1 MQKEISSALF
11 VRAIKSGYANLEN
24 SKNEV
29 NNLNVFPVP
38 DGDTGTNMAL
48 TMQNAKE
55 ELLKQTPATVGECAV
70 NASTGALMGARGNS
84 GVILSQLFRGF
95 SKSLAGKDVITVEA
109 LANAFLAASNMAY
122 KAVMKPTEGTI
133 LTVARVMGEFA
144 SENHSKYEDIVSFGE
159 DILKAGNEALADTP
173 NLLPVLKQAGV
184 VDAGGKGLL
193 CILEGALKAIKG
205 EDIELSGVTTETE
218 SSVEA
223 GEIDAD
229 ITFAYCTEFLIRAK
243 DDGDYERWLT
253 EKLFKLGD
261 CLIVIQDGKIIKV
274 HVHTNEPWTAMKH
287 ASQCGELE
295 KIKIE
300 NMRRQHSEMFGETK
314 SPEEPKTE
322 EYNTEHV
329 KYATIAV
336 CAGDGFEEILRQLG
350 VDYII
355 KGGQTMNPST
365 EDFLKI
371 INNTDAEHY
380 ILLPNNKNIIMA
392 ASQTKSISDKDITV
406 IETRNLPQAISAM
419 ISFDV
424 EAELEGNVEA
434 MNEAKGSVKTGQVTF
449 AVRNTNVDGF
459 EISEGDIIG
468 VLSDEIV
475 VCEKDVKTA
484 IIGLIDKMVDED
496 SELISV
502 YYGEDV
508 TEEEAQELVE
518 ELAEKYEDCD
528 IELSEGS
535 QPLYYYIIG
544 VE

>member
-1 MQKEISSALF
+1 MHKEVNSELF

-24 SKNEV
+24 KKSEV
-29 NNLNVFPVP
+29 NSLNVFPVP

-48 TMQNAKE
+48 TMQHAKD
-55 ELLKQTPATVGECAV
+55 ELTKQIPGTVGECAV

-95 SKSLAGKDVITVEA
+95 SKSLAGKSVIDVQN
-109 LANAFLAASNMAY
+109 LANAFDGASKMAY

-133 LTVARVMGEFA
+133 LTVARMMSEFA
-144 SENHSKYEDIVSFGE
+144 VANYEKYTDVDVFLR
-159 DILKAGNEALADTP
+159 DILAEGDKALENTP

-193 CILEGALKAIKG
+193 CILEGALAAIEGNDIVISDGTSGG
-205 EDIELSGVTTETE
+205 EETE
-218 SSVEA
+218 GMI
-223 GEIDAD
+223 GEIDSE
-229 ITFAYCTEFLIRAK
+229 ITFAYCTEFLIRTK
-243 DDGDYERWLT
+243 DDEEYERSLT

-261 CLIVIQDGKIIKV
+261 CLIVIQDGRIIKV
-274 HVHTNEPWTAMKH
+274 HIHTNEPWTAMKH
-287 ASQCGELE
+287 AAGCGELE

-300 NMRRQHSEMFGETK
+300 NMRRQHSEMFGDVQAETK
-314 SPEEPKTE
+314 AEDIYDK
-322 EYNTEHV
+322 EHK
-329 KYATIAV
+329 KYVIASV
-336 CAGDGFEEILRQLG
+336 CAGDGFEDILKQLG

-365 EDFLKI
+365 EDFLNI
-371 INNTDAEHY
+371 IQNTDADHY

-392 ASQTKSISDKDITV
+392 AKQTIEISDKNITV
-406 IETRNLPQAISAM
+406 VETRNLPQAIAAM
-419 ISFDV
+419 IAFSP
-424 EAELEGNVEA
+424 EEELEGNIEA
-434 MNEAKGSVKTGQVTF
+434 MNEAKGEVTTGQVTF
-449 AVRNTNVDGF
+449 AVRDTSVSGI
-459 EISEGDIIG
+459 EIHEGDILG
-468 VLSDEIV
+468 MMNEDIV
-475 VCEKDVKTA
+475 VCEKSVREAMIQLLDR
-484 IIGLIDKMVDED
+484 MVTED

-508 TEEEAQELVE
+508 TKEEAEALADELS
-518 ELAEKYEDCD
+518 EKYEDCD